1 MKKNT
6 FIAALLLCAAALSVS
21 CTKENQSPADEI
33 GYETVTLEAS
43 FPESTSTKINFTGET
58 ELKTLTSW
66 ENGDCIWVRSHTQPM
81 WDRGESFKVET
92 ISQDGHS
99 ATFTGRTRKEGR
111 MAAVY
116 PFGTVLDVSN
126 NDLVKMDYPMERPL
140 VKNNCPE
147 VSLAAAGFWAD
158 GGTSVTM
165 QFAVGAIKFSI
176 KGDGEKVTRFELVD
190 ADKNQALWGTLAIKP
205 DYQTKGI
212 AEAKME
218 NNDPLR
224 NRVSLTLAEELTL
237 GATPVNFYFVLPEG
251 SLAQGFVL
259 NAYAAD
265 DTIVGQLTT
274 DKDNSIVCGKVVRMP
289 EATLLPAQGG
299 EDVGTSFEGTGTE
312 ADPYQIK
319 DADNLAFLSKVM
331 ASETDYAEYCDKYYV
346 QTADID
352 MADKDFT
359 CVGTVAQPFKGYYDG
374 NGKTIAHLATRGA
387 NSDNPA
393 SGLFAYA
400 ENATV
405 KDLTL
410 SDRSNIGTYG
420 LVGGLIGLA
429 KNCTITNCHLTDS
442 DIRATVNICGGLVAE
457 TEGGSFTGCSI
468 SASKVINTKNYAGGF
483 VGYAGVQPVFENC
496 NLLTG
501 TEVSGANEVG
511 GFVGKMEGG
520 SIKNCSATG
529 AKVSCSSEDV
539 GALGGW
545 VIGSCQIENCTVTGC
560 EIHTTSDYA
569 GGVVGLLEKSTIKN
583 CVVTGETK
591 VSGVKTGIGGF
602 VGYLKKPEASLIE
615 NCTVEGATSVRGS
628 QNVGGYVGWFDAGTL
643 KNCVVQGNATITGTG
658 DGVGGLIGRAVSRNG
673 SDDIIE
679 SCEVRGGT
687 VITGTYSLG
696 GLVGYAYP
704 DADGNLYILNSG
716 VKETTI
722 HGLSCDSGGDPS
734 KGDCMN
740 GGILGWARLSDAG
753 SKAWIVNCYS
763 YLDALV
769 LDLNMAHPSVGGIV
783 GYGSL
788 SSAGKMEILNCT
800 SNLTADRL
808 TLSGVPA
815 TSTVVQAGTL
825 YGWLPNSAGVRVA
838 SNHYVNDGVL
848 IIGENGSSAV
858 IESNTG
864 HTEEVFKDGSTVN
877 ALLNAYVTSCTDY
890 QLKSWTSVAGAYPF
904 CK

>member
-1 MKKNT
+1 MKKNI
-6 FIAALLLCAAALSVS
+6 FIAALLLSTAALSVS
-21 CTKENQSPADEI
+21 CTKEKHSLADET
-33 GYETVTLEAS
+33 GYETVTLEAT
-43 FPESTSTKINFTGET
+43 FPETSTKITFTGET
-58 ELKTLTSW
+58 ELNTLVGW
-66 ENGDCIWVRSHTQPM
+66 ENGDCIWVRSNTQPM
-81 WDRGESFKVET
+81 WERGERFCVET
-92 ISQDGHS
+92 ISQDGHT

-116 PFGTVLDVSN
+116 PYGPVLDMSN
-126 NDLVKMDYPMERPL
+126 NEMVQIDYPKERVL
-140 VKNNCPE
+140 VQGNCP
-147 VSLAAAGFWAD
+147 VASLAAAGVWDD
-158 GGTSVTM
+158 GSTSFTM
-165 QFAVGAIKFSI
+165 NFAVGAVKFSI
-176 KGDGEKVTRFELVD
+176 KGNGEKVSRFELID
-190 ADKNQALWGTLAIKP
+190 ANKEQALWGTLSIKP

-212 AEAKME
+212 AETTMA
-218 NNDPLR
+218 NSDPMR
-224 NRVSLTLAEELTL
+224 NRTYLTPAEELTL
-237 GATPVNFYFVLPEG
+237 GAEPVDFYYVLPAG

-259 NAYAAD
+259 NAYGAD
-265 DTIVGQLTT
+265 GEIVGQLSS
-274 DKDNSIVCGKVVRMP
+274 DKDNNIVCGKVVRMP
-289 EATLLPAQGG
+289 EAVLLPPQGG
-299 EDVGTSFEGTGTE
+299 DDVVITLEGAGTE
-312 ADPYQIK
+312 SDPYKIDGSDK
-319 DADNLAFLSKVM
+319 LAYLSKLM
-331 ASETDYAEYCDKYYV
+331 ASAEDYAGYCDKYYV

-352 MADKDFT
+352 MANVEFT
-359 CVGTVAQPFKGYYDG
+359 SVGTVAQPFKGYYDG
-374 NGKTIAHLATRGA
+374 NGKTIANLETRGTD
-387 NSDNPA
+387 SDNPA
-393 SGLFAYA
+393 SGVFAYA
-400 ENATV
+400 EGATV
-405 KDLTL
+405 KNLTL
-410 SDRSNIGTYG
+410 SGRANIGTYG

-429 KNCTITNCHLTDS
+429 KNCTVTNCHLTGS
-442 DIRATVNICGGLVAE
+442 ELSATVNICGGLVAE
-457 TEGGSFTGCSI
+457 TEGGTITGCTI
-468 SASKVINTKNYAGGF
+468 SNSKISNTKNYAGGI
-483 VGYAGVQPVFENC
+483 VGYAGVQPVIENC
-496 NLLTG
+496 QILSG

-511 GFVGKMEGG
+511 GIVAKMEGG
-520 SIKNCSATG
+520 SIKNCSVAG
-529 AKVSCSSEDV
+529 AKVSSSSEDV
-539 GALGGW
+539 GAIGGW
-545 VIGSCQIENCTVTGC
+545 VVGSCVIEDCTVSGC
-560 EIHTTSDYA
+560 EIQSADDYA
-569 GGVVGLLEKSTIKN
+569 GGVAGLMEKSTIKN
-583 CVVTGETK
+583 CVVTGTK
-591 VSGVKTGIGGF
+591 VSGAKTGIGGF

-615 NCTVEGATSVRGS
+615 NCTLEGASSVSGS

-643 KNCVVQGNATITGTG
+643 KNCVVQGNSTITGTG

-825 YGWLPNSAGVRVA
+825 YGWLPDSAGVRVA